1 MAEKKLTR
9 HELKEDPLVTGAF
22 RARAY
27 MAENRE
33 KFLWGL
39 AALALVLLAGFWFL
53 NNRREKDAQAE
64 TILTRA
70 NLELQTGQL
79 PLAMQDLRLLVE
91 KHSGTRPGREAHYYL
106 ANAYFQIADYE
117 QAEHYYAEF
126 LKRSAGSPVLAA
138 SAHAGLGSCLEMKGK
153 KKEAAASFAK
163 AVEAARGN
171 SQTPDYLV
179 GAVRTHAALG
189 DSARARQY
197 FARLKK
203 DFSIYREQINQSLLY
218 MGMHGIYEHPQ

>member
-22 RARAY
+22 RAREY

-39 AALALVLLAGFWFL
+39 AALALVILAGFWFI
-53 NNRREKDAQAE
+53 NNRREKNALAE

-91 KHSGTRPGREAHYYL
+91 KYSGTRPGREGYYYL

-117 QAEHYYAEF
+117 QAEHYYGEF
-126 LKRSAGSPVLAA
+126 LKRSAGSPVIAA
-138 SAHAGLGSCLEMKGK
+138 SAYAGLGTCLELKGK
-153 KKEAAASFAK
+153 TKEAAASFAK
-163 AVEAARGN
+163 AVEKARGN

-179 GAVRTHAALG
+179 GAIRTHAVLG
-189 DSARARQY
+189 DSAKARQ
-197 FARLKK
+197 FFSRLKK
-203 DFSIYREQINQSLLY
+203 DFPIYREQINQSLLY
-218 MGMHGIYEHPQ
+218 MGMQGIYEQPR

>member
-27 MAENRE
+27 VAENRE

-39 AALALVLLAGFWFL
+39 ALLALIVLAAFWFL
-53 NNRREKDAQAE
+53 NSRREKENLAE
-64 TILTRA
+64 TVLTRA

-79 PLAMQDLRLLVE
+79 PLALQDLRLLVE
-91 KHSGTRPGREAHYYL
+91 KHSGTRAGREALYYL
-106 ANAYFQIADYE
+106 ANTYFRLGDYE
-117 QAEHYYAEF
+117 QAEHYYGEF
-126 LKRSAGSPVLAA
+126 LERSGNPPVITA
-138 SAHAGLGSCLEMKGK
+138 SAYAGMATCLELKGK
-153 KKEAAASFAK
+153 TKEAAGTFAK
-163 AVEAARGN
+163 AVEAAKGN

-179 GAVRTHAALG
+179 GAIRTHAAMG
-189 DSARARQY
+189 DSIKVRAY

-203 DFSIYREQINQSLLY
+203 DFFPYREQIHQALLY
-218 MGMHGIYEHPQ
+218 MGIHGLYDRSE

>member
-27 MAENRE
+27 LEENRD

-39 AALALVLLAGFWFL
+39 GILTILILAGIWFFTSQH
-53 NNRREKDAQAE
+53 EKGIQAE
-64 TILTRA
+64 TLLTRA
-70 NLELQTGQL
+70 NLELQTGQV
-79 PLAMQDLRLLVE
+79 PLALQDLRVLVE
-91 KHSGTRPGREAHYYL
+91 KHGGTQAGKEGSYYL
-106 ANAYFQIADYE
+106 ANTYFQLDDYE
-117 QAEHYYAEF
+117 QAEHYYREF
-126 LKRSAGSPVLAA
+126 LGRGGNAPVVTA
-138 SAHAGLGSCLEMKGK
+138 SAHAGLAVCLELKGNT
-153 KKEAAASFAK
+153 KEAAANFVK
-163 AVEAARGN
+163 AVESAKKN

-179 GAVRTHAALG
+179 GAIRAHAAIG
-189 DSARARQY
+189 DSAKAREY

-203 DFSIYREQINQSLLY
+203 DFSIYRDQINQSLLY

>member
-22 RARAY
+22 RAREY
-27 MAENRE
+27 LAEYRE

-39 AALALVLLAGFWFL
+39 AALALVILAGFWYF
-53 NNRREKDAQAE
+53 NSQREKNAQAE

-91 KHSGTRPGREAHYYL
+91 KHSGTKAGKEAYYYL

-117 QAEHYYAEF
+117 QAEHYYGEF
-126 LKRSAGSPVLAA
+126 LKRSGKLPVITA
-138 SAHAGLGSCLEMKGK
+138 SAHAGLATCLELKGK
-153 KKEAAASFAK
+153 NKEAAGHFDR
-163 AVEAARGN
+163 AVEAAEGN

-179 GAVRTHAALG
+179 GAIRTHAAIG
-189 DSARARQY
+189 DSARAREY

-203 DFSIYREQINQSLLY
+203 DFSIYRDQINQSLLY
-218 MGMHGIYEHPQ
+218 MGMHGIYEQPQ

>member
-22 RARAY
+22 RAREY
-27 MAENRE
+27 LAENRE

-39 AALALVLLAGFWFL
+39 GILALLILAGFWFM
-53 NNRREKDAQAE
+53 NSRKEKDAEAE

-70 NLELQTGQL
+70 NLELQTGQV
-79 PLAMQDLRLLVE
+79 PLALQNLRLLVE
-91 KHSGTRPGREAHYYL
+91 KHSGTRPGREGFYYL
-106 ANAYFQIADYE
+106 ANAYFQLGDYQ
-117 QAEHYYAEF
+117 QAEHYYGEF
-126 LKRSAGSPVLAA
+126 LKRSGNAPVIAA
-138 SAHAGLGSCLEMKGK
+138 SAYAGLATCLELKGK
-153 KKEAAASFAK
+153 NKEASGNFAK

-189 DSARARQY
+189 DSAKARQF

-203 DFSIYREQINQSLLY
+203 DFPIYREQINQSLLY
-218 MGMHGIYEHPQ
+218 MGVYGIYEHSQ

>member
-9 HELKEDPLVTGAF
+9 HELKDDPLVTGAF
-22 RARAY
+22 RAREY
-27 MAENRE
+27 LAENRE

-39 AALALVLLAGFWFL
+39 VIFALFVLAGFWFL
-53 NNRREKDAQAE
+53 NSRREKDALAE

-79 PLAMQDLRLLVE
+79 PLALQDLRLLVE
-91 KHSGTRPGREAHYYL
+91 KHSGTQPGREGFYYL
-106 ANAYFQIADYE
+106 ANAYFQIGDYE
-117 QAEHYYAEF
+117 QAEHYYGEF
-126 LKRSAGSPVLAA
+126 LKRSGASPVIAA
-138 SAHAGLGSCLEMKGK
+138 SAYAGLATCLELEGK
-153 KKEAAASFAK
+153 TKEAAANFAK

-189 DSARARQY
+189 DSVKARQ
-197 FARLKK
+197 FFSRLKK
-203 DFSIYREQINQSLLY
+203 DFPIYREQINQSLLF
-218 MGMHGIYEHPQ
+218 MGMHGIFEHPQ

>member
-22 RARAY
+22 RAREVLAQ
-27 MAENRE
+27 NRE

-39 AALALVLLAGFWFL
+39 AAAALVILAGIWFL
-53 NNRREKDAQAE
+53 NNRREKNAAAE

-79 PLAMQDLRLLVE
+79 PLAMQDLRILVE
-91 KHSGTRPGREAHYYL
+91 KHSGTPAGKEAYYYL
-106 ANAYFQIADYE
+106 ANAYFQTADYE
-117 QAEHYYAEF
+117 QAEHYYGEF
-126 LKRSAGSPVLAA
+126 LKRSGNLPVITA
-138 SAHAGLGSCLEMKGK
+138 SAHAGLAVCLELKGK
-153 KKEAAASFAK
+153 NKEAATHFDR

-179 GAVRTHAALG
+179 GAIRTHAALG
-189 DSARARQY
+189 DSARAREY

-203 DFSIYREQINQSLLY
+203 DFSLYREQINQSLLF
-218 MGMHGIYEHPQ
+218 MGMHGIYEQPQ

>member
-22 RARAY
+22 RAREY
-27 MAENRE
+27 LEENRD

-39 AALALVLLAGFWFL
+39 GIAAVLVIVAIWFFTG
-53 NNRREKDAQAE
+53 RREKEAQAE
-64 TILTRA
+64 AILTRA
-70 NLELQTGQL
+70 NLELQSGQL
-79 PLAMQDLRLLVE
+79 PLALQDLRLLVE
-91 KHSGTRPGREAHYYL
+91 KHSGTRAGKEGFYYL

-117 QAEHYYAEF
+117 QAEHYYDEF
-126 LKRSAGSPVLAA
+126 LKRSGNLPVITA
-138 SAHAGLGSCLEMKGK
+138 SAHAGLAVCLELKGK
-153 KKEAAASFAK
+153 NKEAATHFDR

-179 GAVRTHAALG
+179 GAIRTHAALG
-189 DSARARQY
+189 DSARAREY

-203 DFSIYREQINQSLLY
+203 DFSLYREQINQSLLF
-218 MGMHGIYEHPQ
+218 MGMHGIYEQPQ